1 VKRVVR
7 PPLLRLPRGPRDA
20 IAWTVGAAAIAATM
34 GLGHLIG
41 AGSLSAER
49 AAIET
54 ERQKATNALVGMIEE
69 SAKRPL
75 QERAMQSFVDRTLG
89 SDLDSTDS
97 ALRSR
102 LNRIGEELRLVDLS
116 VKTDRA
122 TVRASPAKSEFQPR
136 GSQKAMRDEP
146 DFVELPATMSGEG
159 TVDQVLRLVH
169 RIHAEPWIKR
179 LDGVRLE
186 QAKAGERVRM
196 TLRLTTL
203 FLPGKRAKS
212 DPRPS
217 DADRV
222 AIEQSFERFRSL
234 VAANPFRVPAPEKPA
249 PPPTEVAQAPPPTP
263 PVQLGF
269 PYDQWQLTGLV
280 DGPAGVEAWVRNPA
294 TGERRELQVGQ
305 VIGEIAFAGAQGD
318 IAEFT
323 LGQERFGVQ
332 VGSALNARGAIQSR

>member
-1 VKRVVR
+1 MKRLARQPIIRV
-7 PPLLRLPRGPRDA
+7 PRGPRDA
-20 IAWTVGAAAIAATM
+20 VAWTVGAAAIAATM
-34 GLGHLIG
+34 GIGYLIG

-49 AAIET
+49 AALEADR
-54 ERQKATNALVGMIEE
+54 EKATAALVGMIEE

-75 QERAMQSFVDRTLG
+75 QERQIQGFVDRTLG

-122 TVRASPAKSEFQPR
+122 TVRASPAKSEFQAR

-159 TVDQVLRLVH
+159 TIDQVLRLVH

-203 FLPGKRAKS
+203 FLPGKRSKS

-222 AIEQSFERFRSL
+222 AIEQNFERFRSL
-234 VAANPFRVPAPEKPA
+234 VAANPFRVPVPEKPA
-249 PPPTEVAQAPPPTP
+249 APTATAQAPPPAV

-269 PYDQWQLTGLV
+269 PYDQWLLTGLV
-280 DGPAGVEAWVRNPA
+280 DGPTGVEAWVRNPA

-305 VIGEIAFAGAQGD
+305 VIGEIAFAGAIGD
-318 IAEFT
+318 VAEFT

-332 VGSALNARGAIQSR
+332 VGAALNARGPIGPR